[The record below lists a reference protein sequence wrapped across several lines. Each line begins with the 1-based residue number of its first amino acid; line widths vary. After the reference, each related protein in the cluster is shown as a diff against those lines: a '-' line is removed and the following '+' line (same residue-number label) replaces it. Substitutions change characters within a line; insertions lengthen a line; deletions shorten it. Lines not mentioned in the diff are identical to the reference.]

1 MADPHA
7 NPSRDPAN
15 DDSLLGMAR
24 QVLDKF
30 LNGVDDMLPARVV
43 SYDRASNRA
52 AVVPMVKLLTTDGRQ
67 IGRAQVASVP
77 VMLFGGD
84 GVALSF
90 NLKAGDLGW
99 IKANDRDI
107 SLITQGYRDS
117 APNTLRKHSF
127 QDAVFIPDVMHG
139 LTLDAEDE
147 GHAVLQTLDGSV
159 RVAIWPD
166 RVKITT
172 GEMFAE
178 VGPVNVTL
186 LNGVSS
192 AVLSPSGLVLS
203 TGGASATMGA
213 GGTTFS
219 GHVDFPDGVR
229 IGGIEFGTHKHTG
242 VVPGGGTSGG
252 PTS

>member
-1 MADPHA
+1 MYPRSGGLIVADLHST
-7 NPSRDPAN
+7 PSRDPAN

-24 QVLDKF
+24 QILDKF
-30 LNGVDDMLPARVV
+30 LSQIDDMLPARVV
-43 SYDRASNRA
+43 SYDRQTNRA
-52 AVVPMVKLLTTDGRQ
+52 TVLPMVKLLTTDNRQ

-77 VMLFGGD
+77 VMMFGGD

-107 SLITQGYRDS
+107 SILTQSYRDS

-139 LTLDAEDE
+139 LTVAAEDE
-147 GHAVLQTLDGSV
+147 GNAVLQTLDGAV

-166 RVKITT
+166 RLKLSAGALSITLGPT
-172 GEMFAE
+172 QIE
-178 VGPVNVTL
+178 VV
-186 LNGVSS
+186 
-192 AVLSPSGLVLS
+192 
-203 TGGASATMGA
+203 
-213 GGTTFS
+213 
-219 GHVDFPDGVR
+219 GHVNIPDGAM

-242 VVPGGGTSGG
+242 VQSGGSTSGG

>member
-52 AVVPMVKLLTTDGRQ
+52 VVVPMVKLITTDGRQ
-67 IGRAQVASVP
+67 VGRAQVASVP
-77 VMLFGGD
+77 VMIFGGD

-127 QDAVFIPDVMHG
+127 QDAVFIPDVMRG
-139 LTLDAEDE
+139 LTIAGEDE
-147 GHAVLQTLDGSV
+147 AHAVLQTLDGSV

-166 RVKITT
+166 RVKITAGALY
-172 GEMFAE
+172 GEF
-178 VGPVNVTL
+178 GPANITL
-186 LNGVSS
+186 SNG
-192 AVLSPSGLVLS
+192 ASGLVVTPS
-203 TGGASATMGA
+203 GATAQGH
-213 GGTTFS
+213 FS
-219 GHVDFPDGVR
+219 FPDGAS
-229 IGGIEFGTHKHTG
+229 IGGIEFGTHRHKDVSSG
-242 VVPGGGTSGG
+242 SSNSGG
-252 PTS
+252 PIS

>member
-1 MADPHA
+1 MAEQHS

-24 QVLDKF
+24 QILDKF
-30 LNGVDDMLPARVV
+30 LAQIDDMLPARVV

-52 AVVPMVKLLTTDGRQ
+52 TVVPMVKLLTTDNRQ

-77 VMLFGGD
+77 VMMLGGD

-107 SLITQGYRDS
+107 SLITQGYKDS

-127 QDAVFIPDVMHG
+127 QDAVFIPDVMRG
-139 LTLDAEDE
+139 LTVNAEDE
-147 GHAVLQTLDGSV
+147 THAVLQTLDGSV
-159 RVAIWPD
+159 RVAIRPD
-166 RVKITT
+166 RVKITAGSLY
-172 GEMFAE
+172 GEF
-178 VGPVNVTL
+178 GPANITLDNGGGGVT
-186 LNGVSS
+186 VT
-192 AVLSPSGLVLS
+192 P
-203 TGGASATMGA
+203 TGGTMK
-213 GGTTFS
+213 
-219 GHVDFPDGVR
+219 GHWSFPDGAS
-229 IGGIEFGTHKHTG
+229 IGGIEFGSHKHTN
-242 VVPGGGTSGG
+242 VQPGGGTSGG

>member
-1 MADPHA
+1 MAEQHS

-24 QVLDKF
+24 QILDKF
-30 LNGVDDMLPARVV
+30 LAQIDDMLPARVV
-43 SYDRASNRA
+43 SYDREANRA
-52 AVVPMVKLLTTDGRQ
+52 TVVPMVKLLTTDNRQ
-67 IGRAQVASVP
+67 VGRAQVASVP
-77 VMLFGGD
+77 VMMFGGD

-107 SLITQGYRDS
+107 SLMTQGYKDS

-139 LTLDAEDE
+139 LTLDAEDQE
-147 GHAVLQTLDGSV
+147 HAVLQTLDGSV

-166 RVKITT
+166 RVKISAGSLY
-172 GEMFAE
+172 GEF
-178 VGPVNVTL
+178 GPANITL
-186 LNGVSS
+186 SNGGAGLVI
-192 AVLSPSGLVLS
+192 SPSG
-203 TGGASATMGA
+203 ATAQGH
-213 GGTTFS
+213 FS
-219 GHVDFPDGVR
+219 FPDGVS
-229 IGGIEFGTHKHTG
+229 IGGIEFGTHRHTG
-242 VVPGGGTSGG
+242 VQPGGGTSGG